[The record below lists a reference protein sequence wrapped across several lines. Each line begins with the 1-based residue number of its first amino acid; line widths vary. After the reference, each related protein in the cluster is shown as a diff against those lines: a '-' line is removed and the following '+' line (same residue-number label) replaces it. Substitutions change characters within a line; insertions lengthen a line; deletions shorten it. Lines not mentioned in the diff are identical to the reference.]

1 MESPDL
7 DYLNDG
13 EEEDFTLNDAL
24 RILSL
29 NSHRD
34 TTRWASVTKEVFING
49 RAMEECI
56 YVEPQYDRPSPEFEE
71 HYRMLVFEAIAVAK
85 AYVMANLEAEI
96 AEARASS
103 GQ

>member
-34 TTRWASVTKEVFING
+34 TTRWASVIKEVFING

-56 YVEPQYDRPSPEFEE
+56 YVEPQYDRPSPDFEE